1 MKNKYLPIETT
12 LLKSIGNTIRET
24 RRKQDIS
31 QEDLANICEI
41 ERGYMG
47 RVERGEVNVSILKLN
62 KIADA
67 LKIKLSD
74 LINGEKKN

>member
-1 MKNKYLPIETT
+1 MKNKYLPAETT
-12 LLKSIGNTIRET
+12 LLESIGNSIRKV

-47 RVERGEVNVSILKLN
+47 RVERGEVNVSILKLK

-67 LKIKLSD
+67 LKIEISELLKT
-74 LINGEKKN
+74 IGK